1 MIRFKEYVGIT
12 ASISEDMAYHVLNR
26 IPLCENVYRVGS
38 KKYFELFQEAR
49 VLYKEHA
56 IELTDF
62 DKALIEET
70 DIGLFD
76 EYENQIIPLDCPMIE
91 EEEDKDKVRLGV
103 PKRGGPKKF
112 YVYVKNPSTGS
123 VKKVTFGDT
132 TGLTVK
138 MNNPEARKSFAARHQ
153 CSTQKDRTSAAYWA
167 CNLPR
172 YAKQL
177 GMSGGGNFFW

>member
-1 MIRFKEYVGIT
+1 MIRFKEYCNVSS
-12 ASISEDMAYHVLNR
+12 AISEEMAYHVINK
-26 IPLCENVYRVGS
+26 IPLCENIFRVGS
-38 KKYFELFQEAR
+38 KRYFELFQEAR
-49 VLYKEHA
+49 NLYTTQA
-56 IELTDF
+56 IELTDY

-76 EYENQIIPLDCPMIE
+76 EYEGDVVPLDCPMME
-91 EEEDKDKVRLGV
+91 EENKEKIQIGV

-112 YVYVKNPSTGS
+112 FVYVKNPSTGK

-153 CSTQKDRTSAAYWA
+153 CSTQKDRTTAAYWA

-177 GMSGGGNFFW
+177 GMSGGGNFYW

>member
-12 ASISEDMAYHVLNR
+12 ASISEEMAYHVLNR

-91 EEEDKDKVRLGV
+91 EEDKEKVRLGV
-103 PKRGGPKKF
+103 PMRGGPKKF
-112 YVYVKNPSTGS
+112 YVYVKNPSTGG

-153 CSTQKDRTSAAYWA
+153 CSTQKDRTSAAYWS